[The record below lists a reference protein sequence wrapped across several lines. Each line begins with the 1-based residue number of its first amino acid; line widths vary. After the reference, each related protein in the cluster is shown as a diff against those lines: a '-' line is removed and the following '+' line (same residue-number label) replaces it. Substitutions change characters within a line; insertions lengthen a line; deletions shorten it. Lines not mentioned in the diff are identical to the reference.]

1 MQTNKKGGFVLATK
15 NYKDLPLTSGTLA
28 IVNSGSNEIVGIT
41 ATKQGFKRGEQFDKI
56 FTRIQQDGNGDHARA
71 TENFDAMLL
80 DLYVETVLGAG
91 YYYLFTATDNY
102 TMAKSLKKTYE
113 RLGMTQF
120 ARRQESIRDLYL
132 DTEYGEK
139 QVA

>member
-1 MQTNKKGGFVLATK
+1 METMKKGGFVLATK
-15 NYKDLPLTSGTLA
+15 NYKDLPLTSGILA

-41 ATKQGFKRGEQFDKI
+41 ATKQAFKRGEQFDKI

-71 TENFDAMLL
+71 TENFDAVLL

-91 YYYLFTATDNY
+91 YYYLFTATENY

-120 ARRQESIRDLYL
+120 ARKSAGLWTGGISH
-132 DTEYGEK
+132 TSAK
-139 QVA
+139 AA